1 MPLSLNSTERRPT
14 MCEICNDRFNN
25 CPACCDDG
33 EPDNLEQPTG
43 MNYMA
48 ANDILNNYI
57 ARNQPEVVIAVFKQH
72 LAEYMVGLLEPDRI
86 LKSIKELIK

>member
-43 MNYMA
+43 MNYMQ
-48 ANDILNNYI
+48 ANDILSNYI
-57 ARNQPEVVIAVFKQH
+57 ARNPPEIVISNFKFM
-72 LAEYMVGLLEPDRI
+72 LAEYMVGLLEPKRI
-86 LKSIKELIK
+86 LKLIKEL

>member
-1 MPLSLNSTERRPT
+1 
-14 MCEICNDRFNN
+14 MCDVCNNRYGN
-25 CPACCDDG
+25 CPACSDS
-33 EPDNLEQPTG
+33 EPDNMEAPTG

-48 ANDILNNYI
+48 ANNILNNYI

>member
-1 MPLSLNSTERRPT
+1 MGKHSCDLCWGISDSCP
-14 MCEICNDRFNN
+14 ND
-25 CPACCDDG
+25 DT

-72 LAEYMVGLLEPDRI
+72 LAEYMVGLIEPDRI